1 LQHLV
6 SELASTKQTQ
16 QQQAADAY
24 GAHSTQS
31 SGPLLQRSASFQE
44 GPPQGSSGAAGS
56 SSLPAFASMFQLS
69 GAGSASTSSLAGL
82 TTVSSGGGAGPV
94 EDMHCSTG
102 MLAAMEALSVSHNA
116 SSNTPFGLSGS
127 LSSGALPD
135 VGQGGPDA
143 GGPASRMPSMHAL
156 LQQGSTELP
165 PSLTPALSL
174 GDRSYGGLPSSGVDK
189 PITSAPADVAAAAA
203 AAAAAAGGSHGLL
216 TGLSML
222 NSTNSSY
229 PAGGPSSTYTGST
242 VTGGERSDASW
253 SGMRDDQGSGWGHH
267 HHHHSSGRSSSR
279 GLLQV
284 SSGDP
289 VAHLPPQQAAP
300 LPPLHPHPMSGSG
313 AMLQP
318 LGLPLLHHHPHGGGV
333 PGAGLPPGGGD
344 LGGPRLPPAEEAAL
358 LQQHYAL
365 LMEQGGG
372 AAMAAAA
379 AAAGLGGMPPHPGSE
394 LLMGMGGMGM
404 HHPGLGSSLGH
415 GPLGHPPG
423 SDWEQALAFA
433 NAQAANSMYAQAQL
447 AHAHA
452 AAAVLEQ
459 QQHALMLQQHL
470 AAQAHYHPYA
480 QHILALAAKQHG
492 HAGPGGGGYPRVGSQ
507 GRLRGGPGGGSGGR
521 NSWPG
526 DAHRGRDTARKAPHP
541 LLDKAP
547 RAPRSRSDPPDWR
560 RVFVGNIG
568 WWVDE
573 AALEAYF
580 SKFGK
585 VTDTQVR
592 PRHWA
597 GWGCGWLGMGGVCLP
612 CLTSTWQCR
621 VATLQAGRQW
631 KRVSQQI
638 RHTQGRD

>member
-1 LQHLV
+1 MEPGPETKTARLEAELAATKASLATYNNTLQHLV
-6 SELASTKQTQ
+6 SELASTKHTQ

-24 GAHSTQS
+24 GAHSKQPG
-31 SGPLLQRSASFQE
+31 GPLLQRSASFQE
-44 GPPQGSSGAAGS
+44 GPPQGSSGGAGGS
-56 SSLPAFASMFQLS
+56 GLPAFASMFQLS
-69 GAGSASTSSLAGL
+69 GAGSASSTSLAGL
-82 TTVSSGGGAGPV
+82 TTSSSGAGGPV
-94 EDMHCSTG
+94 EDMHCSAG

-116 SSNTPFGLSGS
+116 TSNTPFGLSGS
-127 LSSGALPD
+127 LSSGTLPD

-165 PSLTPALSL
+165 PSLAPALSL
-174 GDRSYGGLPSSGVDK
+174 GDRSYGGLPTSGVDK

-203 AAAAAAGGSHGLL
+203 AAAGGSHGLL
-216 TGLSML
+216 TGLSMI

-229 PAGGPSSTYTGST
+229 PAAAAGSSTYTSST
-242 VTGGERSDASW
+242 ATGGERSDASW
-253 SGMRDDQGSGWGHH
+253 SGMRDDQGSGGWGHH
-267 HHHHSSGRSSSR
+267 QHHHPGGRPDSR

-284 SSGDP
+284 STGDP
-289 VAHLPPQQAAP
+289 VGHLPPQQAAP
-300 LPPLHPHPMSGSG
+300 LPPLHPHPMAGSG

-333 PGAGLPPGGGD
+333 PGGGLPGGGG
-344 LGGPRLPPAEEAAL
+344 LGGPRLPPGEEAAL

-379 AAAGLGGMPPHPGSE
+379 AAGLGGMPHHPGSE
-394 LLMGMGGMGM
+394 LLMGMGGVGM
-404 HHPGLGSSLGH
+404 HHHGLGSSLGP

-423 SDWEQALAFA
+423 SDWEQALAYA

-447 AHAHA
+447 AQAHA
-452 AAAVLEQ
+452 TAAVLEQ
-459 QQHALMLQQHL
+459 QQLMLQQQL

-480 QHILALAAKQHG
+480 QHLLALAAKQHG
-492 HAGPGGGGYPRVGSQ
+492 HGGPGGGGYPRVGSQ
-507 GRLRGGPGGGSGGR
+507 GRLRGGPGGSGGR

-526 DAHRGRDTARKAPHP
+526 DAHRGRDTARKPPHP

-573 AALEAYF
+573 ASLEAYF
-580 SKFGK
+580 TKFGK

-592 PRHWA
+592 HASGGA
-597 GWGCGWLGMGGVCLP
+597 GLRVCVWGGG
-612 CLTSTWQCR
+612 
-621 VATLQAGRQW
+621 G
-631 KRVSQQI
+631 KFE
-638 RHTQGRD
+638 